1 MAFVHTQRV
10 LKSLN
15 LRNLAK
21 SRNHEWTELATAR
34 HLRIGFFFF
43 FNFFYD
49 TVLTPGRFELWFHWT
64 GFIYISGH
72 SGLHSLD
79 W

>member
-10 LKSLN
+10 LKSLY

-21 SRNHEWTELATAR
+21 SWNHEWTELATAR
-34 HLRIGFFFF
+34 RLRIGFFFF
-43 FNFFYD
+43 FND
-49 TVLTPGRFELWFHWT
+49 TVLTPGHFELWFHWM
-64 GFIYISGH
+64 GFIYVSGL